1 MKSIK
6 QIFIWLIK
14 IAGLTLLYI
23 PVWIAGAMVIQGQ
36 LPEIQSDPGLIDE
49 NLGMLFLALMNTL
62 LIISLIITSRWRGWK
77 LAIILAIAYY
87 GSFTFI
93 TQIETW
99 YFLSDLT
106 VPVELLPGLFLMGL
120 TVPLIFIPAAIFV
133 CGYWKNGSAKKVPA
147 SVSIPLNQFLLKL
160 MAISVIYVIIYWLAG
175 YFIAW
180 QNPDLRA
187 FYGSPGEITQ
197 FWVHTFQTL
206 SESPDL
212 FILQLIRGAIFAL
225 FVYPV
230 IRGSAVNPW
239 ITAIIIGSLLAVP
252 HLGHI
257 LSNPLMPDAGI
268 RFSHM
273 IETASSTFLFG
284 MVIVWLFHRKHT
296 GLKDLF

>member
-1 MKSIK
+1 MIKKSLV
-6 QIFIWLIK
+6 WLIK

-36 LPEIQSDPGLIDE
+36 LPNLQSDPGLIDE
-49 NLGMLFLALMNTL
+49 NLGMLFLALINTI
-62 LIISLIITSRWRGWK
+62 LIVSLIITSRWRGWK
-77 LAIILAIAYY
+77 LAFILAIAYY

-99 YFLSDLT
+99 YILSDLT
-106 VPVELLPGLFLMGL
+106 VPDELLPGLFLMGL
-120 TVPLIFIPAAIFV
+120 SVPLIFIPAAIFV
-133 CGYWKNGSAKKVPA
+133 CGYWKKGSARKVPA
-147 SVSIPLNQFLLKL
+147 FKSIPMKQFLLKL
-160 MAISVIYVIIYWLAG
+160 MAISIIYVVIYWLAG

-187 FYGSPGEITQ
+187 FYGSPGEITP
-197 FWVHTFQTL
+197 FWDHTFQSL

-212 FILQLIRGAIFAL
+212 FILQLIRGAL
-225 FVYPV
+225 FTLIVYPV
-230 IRGSAVNPW
+230 LRGSKVNPW
-239 ITAIIIGSLLAVP
+239 ITALIIGSLLAVP

-257 LSNPLMPDAGI
+257 LSNPLMPDASI

-284 MVIVWLFHRKHT
+284 MIIVWLFHRKHS